1 MDLRRHLLAAR
12 GEKMLY
18 ILAIAIFFAGIVLSK
33 EKFQSNIMLIFLWI
47 LFAFSYGN
55 ADYNIHLRKYTQYQ
69 VLSSQTEW
77 LYNQLMILF
86 NRLGL
91 SYRGFLIIA
100 SAFIL
105 LALFSFVRKHTKN
118 TAWVLAMYMLY
129 PFCMDVSMVRYT
141 LAISVVY
148 IGLVFLF
155 EGKKW
160 WLLKYC
166 CCILIAS
173 MIHLSSIFCLLFILP
188 KFINLKKLAKMMVLL
203 SLGLTVFTSLLT
215 AFIDKLVNV
224 SFLNIGTKLNIVLNA
239 SDLKYNFRSV
249 MNYRV
254 KMFLILGCSLI
265 VYYILYIWMK
275 RNRVEEQ
282 EKIKSNVRFIELAL
296 GMNLSIIPLIALL
309 SFSAD
314 LFRIQLS
321 LSMVNYIAFAQYFDM
336 REKMQMQRETTRV
349 SKTTLMLVIG
359 TIFVAAS
366 GLYLWVLNSSNI
378 TSVFRALFENNT
390 LFSWW

>member
-1 MDLRRHLLAAR
+1 MGLKRYLLAAR

-18 ILAIAIFFAGIVLSK
+18 ILAIAIFSAGIVLSK
-33 EKFQSNIMLIFLWI
+33 EKFQSNIMLVFLWI

-69 VLSSQTEW
+69 FLNLQTEW
-77 LYNQLMILF
+77 LYNQLMVLF

-100 SAFIL
+100 SAFVL
-105 LALFSFVRKHTKN
+105 LVLFSFARKHTKN
-118 TAWVLAMYMLY
+118 TAWVLAMYILY
-129 PFCMDVSMVRYT
+129 PFCMDVTMVRYT

-148 IGLVFLF
+148 IGLGFLF

-160 WLLKYC
+160 WVVKYC
-166 CCILIAS
+166 CCILVAS
-173 MIHLSSIFCLLFILP
+173 MIHLSSVFCLLFMLP
-188 KFINLKKLAKMMVLL
+188 RFINLKKLAKMMVLL
-203 SLGLTVFTSLLT
+203 SLGLNVFTSVLT
-215 AFIDKLVNV
+215 VFIDKLVNI

-239 SDLKYNFRSV
+239 SNMKYNFRSV
-249 MNYRV
+249 MNYRL
-254 KMFLILGCSLI
+254 KMLLILGCSLM
-265 VYYILYIWMK
+265 VYYIVYIWMK

-282 EKIKSNVRFIELAL
+282 KATQSNIQFFELAL
-296 GMNLSIIPLIALL
+296 GMNLSIIPLIGLL

-336 REKMQMQRETTRV
+336 REKMQMQREITKV

-366 GLYLWVLNSSNI
+366 GLYLWVLSSSNI

-390 LFSWW
+390 LFS

>member
-1 MDLRRHLLAAR
+1 
-12 GEKMLY
+12 MLY
-18 ILAIAIFFAGIVLSK
+18 ILAIAIFSAGIVLSK
-33 EKFQSNIMLIFLWI
+33 EKFQSNIMLVFLWI

-69 VLSSQTEW
+69 FLNSQTEW
-77 LYNQLMILF
+77 LYNQLMVLF

-100 SAFIL
+100 SAFVL
-105 LALFSFVRKHTKN
+105 LVLFSFARKHTKN

-129 PFCMDVSMVRYT
+129 PFCMDVTMVRYT

-148 IGLVFLF
+148 IGLGFLF

-160 WLLKYC
+160 WVVKYC
-166 CCILIAS
+166 CCIFVAS
-173 MIHLSSIFCLLFILP
+173 MIHLSSVFCLLFMLP
-188 KFINLKKLAKMMVLL
+188 RFINLKKLAKMMVLL
-203 SLGLTVFTSLLT
+203 SLGLTVFTSVLT
-215 AFIDKLVNV
+215 VFIDKLVNI

-239 SDLKYNFRSV
+239 SDMKYNFWSI
-249 MNYRV
+249 MNYRL
-254 KMFLILGCSLI
+254 KMLLILGCSLM
-265 VYYILYIWMK
+265 VYYIVYIWMK

-282 EKIKSNVRFIELAL
+282 KETQSNIQFFELAL
-296 GMNLSIIPLIALL
+296 GMNLSIIPLIGLL

-336 REKMQMQRETTRV
+336 REKMQMQRETTKV
-349 SKTTLMLVIG
+349 TKTTLMLVIG

-366 GLYLWVLNSSNI
+366 GLYLWVLSSSNI

-390 LFSWW
+390 LFS

>member
-1 MDLRRHLLAAR
+1 
-12 GEKMLY
+12 MLY
-18 ILAIAIFFAGIVLSK
+18 ILAIVILGAGIILSK
-33 EKFQSNIMLIFLWI
+33 EKFQSNIMLVFMWI

-69 VLSSQTEW
+69 SLNFQTEW
-77 LYNQLMILF
+77 LYNQLMVLF

-91 SYRGFLIIA
+91 SYRGFLIII

-105 LALFSFVRKHTKN
+105 LVFFSFTRNHTKN
-118 TAWVLAMYMLY
+118 IAWVLAMYMLY
-129 PFCMDVSMVRYT
+129 PFCMDVTIVRYT

-148 IGLVFLF
+148 IGLNFLF

-160 WLLKYC
+160 WLPKYC

-188 KFINLKKLAKMMVLL
+188 KFLNLKKLAKLMVLL
-203 SLGLTVFTSLLT
+203 SLVFTVFTSVLT
-215 AFIDKLVNV
+215 TFIDKLVNI

-239 SDLKYNFRSV
+239 SDMKYNFRSV
-249 MNYRV
+249 MNYRL
-254 KMFLILGCSLI
+254 KMLLILGCSLL
-265 VYYILYIWMK
+265 VYYIVYAWIK

-282 EKIKSNVRFIELAL
+282 AETKSNISYIELAL
-296 GMNLSIIPLIALL
+296 GMNISIIPLIGLL

-314 LFRIQLS
+314 LFRIQIS

-336 REKMQMQRETTRV
+336 REKLQMQREITRV
-349 SKTTLMLVIG
+349 SKTTLTLVIG
-359 TIFVAAS
+359 TIFVAIS
-366 GLYLWVLNSSNI
+366 GLYLWVLSSSNI

-390 LFSWW
+390 LFS

>member
-1 MDLRRHLLAAR
+1 MGLRRHLLAAR

-18 ILAIAIFFAGIVLSK
+18 ILAIAIFCAGIALSK
-33 EKFQSNIMLIFLWI
+33 EKFQSNIMLVFLWI

-69 VLSSQTEW
+69 FLNSQTEW
-77 LYNQLMILF
+77 LYNQLMVFF
-86 NRLGL
+86 NCLGL
-91 SYRGFLIIA
+91 SYRGFLIIV

-105 LALFSFVRKHTKN
+105 LVLFSFTKKHTKN

-129 PFCMDVSMVRYT
+129 PFCMDVTMVRYT

-148 IGLVFLF
+148 IGLGFLF

-173 MIHLSSIFCLLFILP
+173 MIHLSSIFCLLFALP
-188 KFINLKKLAKMMVLL
+188 KFVNLKKLAKLMILL
-203 SLGLTVFTSLLT
+203 SLGLTAFTSVLT
-215 AFIDKLVNV
+215 VFIDKLANI

-239 SDLKYNFRSV
+239 SDMKYNFRSV
-249 MNYRV
+249 MNYRL
-254 KMFLILGCSLI
+254 KMLLILGCSLI
-265 VYYILYIWMK
+265 VYYIVYMWVK
-275 RNRVEEQ
+275 RNGVKERAET
-282 EKIKSNVRFIELAL
+282 KSSIQFIELAL
-296 GMNLSIIPLIALL
+296 GMNLSIIPLIGLL

-336 REKMQMQRETTRV
+336 REKLQMQRETTKV
-349 SKTTLMLVIG
+349 SKTTLMIVIG
-359 TIFVAAS
+359 TIFVVFS
-366 GLYLWVLNSSNI
+366 GLYLWVLSSSNI

-390 LFSWW
+390 LFSWQ

>member
-1 MDLRRHLLAAR
+1 MGLKRYLLAAR

-18 ILAIAIFFAGIVLSK
+18 ILAIAIFSAGIVLSK
-33 EKFQSNIMLIFLWI
+33 EKFQSNIMLVFLWI

-69 VLSSQTEW
+69 FLNLQTEW
-77 LYNQLMILF
+77 LYNQLMVLF

-100 SAFIL
+100 SAFVL
-105 LALFSFVRKHTKN
+105 LVLFSFARKHTKN
-118 TAWVLAMYMLY
+118 TAWVLAMYILY
-129 PFCMDVSMVRYT
+129 PFCMDVTMVRYT

-148 IGLVFLF
+148 IGLGFLF

-160 WLLKYC
+160 WVVKYC
-166 CCILIAS
+166 CCILVAS
-173 MIHLSSIFCLLFILP
+173 MIHLSSVFCLLFMLP
-188 KFINLKKLAKMMVLL
+188 RFINLKKLAKMMVLL
-203 SLGLTVFTSLLT
+203 SLGLNVFTSVLT
-215 AFIDKLVNV
+215 VFIDKLVNI

-239 SDLKYNFRSV
+239 SNMKYNFRSV
-249 MNYRV
+249 MNYRL
-254 KMFLILGCSLI
+254 KMLLILGCSLM
-265 VYYILYIWMK
+265 VYYIVYIWMK

-282 EKIKSNVRFIELAL
+282 KATQSNIQFFELAL
-296 GMNLSIIPLIALL
+296 GMNLSIIPLIGLL

-314 LFRIQLS
+314 LFRMQLS

-336 REKMQMQRETTRV
+336 REKMQMQREITKV

-366 GLYLWVLNSSNI
+366 GLYLWVLSSSNI

-390 LFSWW
+390 LFS

>member
-1 MDLRRHLLAAR
+1 
-12 GEKMLY
+12 MLY
-18 ILAIAIFFAGIVLSK
+18 ILAIAIFCAGIVLSK
-33 EKFQSNIMLIFLWI
+33 EKFQSNIMLVFLWI

-69 VLSSQTEW
+69 FLNSQTEW
-77 LYNQLMILF
+77 LYNQLMVFF

-91 SYRGFLIIA
+91 SYRGFLIIV

-105 LALFSFVRKHTKN
+105 LVLFSFTKKHTKN
-118 TAWVLAMYMLY
+118 SAWVLAMYMLY
-129 PFCMDVSMVRYT
+129 PFCMDVTMVRYT

-148 IGLVFLF
+148 IGLGFLF
-155 EGKKW
+155 EGKKR

-173 MIHLSSIFCLLFILP
+173 MIHLSSIFCLLFALP
-188 KFINLKKLAKMMVLL
+188 KFVNLKKLAKLMVLL
-203 SLGLTVFTSLLT
+203 SLGLTAFTSVLT
-215 AFIDKLVNV
+215 AFIDKLANI

-239 SDLKYNFRSV
+239 SDMKYNFRSV
-249 MNYRV
+249 MNYRL
-254 KMFLILGCSLI
+254 KMLLILGCSLI
-265 VYYILYIWMK
+265 VYYIVYIWVK
-275 RNRVEEQ
+275 RNGVKERAET
-282 EKIKSNVRFIELAL
+282 KSSIQFVELAL
-296 GMNLSIIPLIALL
+296 GMNLSIIPLIGLL

-336 REKMQMQRETTRV
+336 REKLQMQRETTKV
-349 SKTTLMLVIG
+349 SKTTLMIVIG
-359 TIFVAAS
+359 TIFVAFS
-366 GLYLWVLNSSNI
+366 GLYLWVLSSPNI

-390 LFSWW
+390 LFS